1 MFSVE
6 KVHKRAENRRL
17 TLDVDELFG
26 LTEVSF
32 VQSVVVGDAALGLGH
47 RDDHAVLL
55 LPEHLLGTDGSLE
68 MVLLW
73 ENGFPR

>member
-1 MFSVE
+1 M
-6 KVHKRAENRRL
+6 KKRKKENERL
-17 TLDVDELFG
+17 TLDVNELFG

-32 VQSVVVGDAALGLGH
+32 VQTVVVGDASLGLGH
-47 RDDHAVLL
+47 RDDHGVLL

-73 ENGFPR
+73 TNGLHVQVSS

>member
-1 MFSVE
+1 M
-6 KVHKRAENRRL
+6 HKRAENRRL